1 MKRSNP
7 QLEMTYKCKK
17 CEMEFNTEKALK
29 AHQKVHQEKP
39 KRAPKTKKA
48 EPGQTNKKGERVGQ
62 DGTALLWPDGKS
74 KTFKSYLKRMRQ
86 SHPEIKKGDKLPSK
100 EVRKLL
106 KHSKKLQTAIKG
118 AKLEVMDVK
127 EMNNGMTRYRLENN
141 KICVMWSEGLAFANN
156 KKSKFKSS
164 HFITHPMIV
173 TKK

>member
-1 MKRSNP
+1 M
-7 QLEMTYKCKK
+7 
-17 CEMEFNTEKALK
+17 
-29 AHQKVHQEKP
+29 
-39 KRAPKTKKA
+39 
-48 EPGQTNKKGERVGQ
+48 
-62 DGTALLWPDGKS
+62 WPDGKS

-86 SHPEIKKGDKLPSK
+86 NHPEIKKGDKLLAK

-156 KKSKFKSS
+156 SKSKFKSS